1 MRRCFRLSACTE
13 LERLLC
19 TVHINVNLFVMKA
32 LYINKIKIKINSG
45 AELTFQLLL
54 SSEYNINIVA
64 QDLMESFQTFHE
76 ILFAILLVLQSC
88 LTISGL

>member
-1 MRRCFRLSACTE
+1 LAFIE

-19 TVHINVNLFVMKA
+19 TVHINVTFIVIEA

-45 AELTFQLLL
+45 EELTFQLLL